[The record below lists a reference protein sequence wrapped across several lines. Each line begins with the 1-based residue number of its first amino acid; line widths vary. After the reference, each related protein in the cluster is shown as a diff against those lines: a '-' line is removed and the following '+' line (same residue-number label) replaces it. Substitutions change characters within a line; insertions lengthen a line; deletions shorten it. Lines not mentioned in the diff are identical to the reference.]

1 MKSQKKMFIIIVC
14 FCAAVIGLFVQF
26 FHKPQMEDDEKMESQ
41 YEIDQTEDS
50 KEKSTEKNAY
60 DYSDKNLPDVDNA
73 SSDETYAEFEVEHI
87 QVYFSNTAMLDQC
100 SMPVAAQSEL
110 ALDAQKFLEM
120 QGYDVTELVIDDS
133 EFIDDESKVL
143 FECDMP
149 GYSEKLQIIYDK
161 AASTLYFA
169 IILDDTEG

>member
-1 MKSQKKMFIIIVC
+1 
-14 FCAAVIGLFVQF
+14 
-26 FHKPQMEDDEKMESQ
+26 
-41 YEIDQTEDS
+41 
-50 KEKSTEKNAY
+50 
-60 DYSDKNLPDVDNA
+60 
-73 SSDETYAEFEVEHI
+73 
-87 QVYFSNTAMLDQC
+87 
-100 SMPVAAQSEL
+100 
-110 ALDAQKFLEM
+110 M

-149 GYSEKLQIIYDK
+149 GYSEKLQITYDK